1 MLREAL
7 GLLESK
13 GEKGFFSTLVGSLAE
28 ALYRQGRLKEAEE
41 ATRAGEQTAS
51 TDDFA
56 SQVGWRGVRAEVLAV
71 RGELDRAERLA
82 REGVAIAEPGDYI
95 DLRGDMWMDLAEVLT
110 VRGST
115 DARDALEQA
124 LALYERKGN
133 LVSAAR
139 ARGRLAELGV

>member
-1 MLREAL
+1 M
-7 GLLESK
+7 
-13 GEKGFFSTLVGSLAE
+13 
-28 ALYRQGRLKEAEE
+28 
-41 ATRAGEQTAS
+41 
-51 TDDFA
+51 
-56 SQVGWRGVRAEVLAV
+56 GWRGVRAKVLAV

-95 DLRGDMWMDLAEVLT
+95 DLRGDMWMDLAEILT

-115 DARDALEQA
+115 DARDALEHA